1 MQGAH
6 ADCDDLEGWGEGW
19 GRSEAEEGGDTHTH
33 THTHTYLWL
42 IRVIQQRPTQHCKG
56 IPSIKNKK

>member
-6 ADCDDLEGWGEGW
+6 ADCDDLEGWSG
-19 GRSEAEEGGDTHTH
+19 SKAEEGGDIYTHTR
-33 THTHTYLWL
+33 TYTRAYLWL

-56 IPSIKNKK
+56 ITSN